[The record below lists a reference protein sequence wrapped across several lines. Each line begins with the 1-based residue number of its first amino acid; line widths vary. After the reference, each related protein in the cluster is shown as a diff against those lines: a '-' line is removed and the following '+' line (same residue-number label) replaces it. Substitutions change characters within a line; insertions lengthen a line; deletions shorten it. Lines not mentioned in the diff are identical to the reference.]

1 MVRRRARLALVLACL
16 TVFFVPRPAA
26 ASGDVSVRGAD
37 VSDFPTV
44 RLTVST
50 AEPLSSDV
58 RDVQVIENGVPVQTT
73 SLDTFGAEPGHI
85 DAVLAIDASNSMRG
99 EPLNTALAAARTFLA
114 GVPASM
120 PLGVVTFSDDPVVL
134 APLTADRA
142 SVERAVGSLTA
153 TTSQGTALFNTVS
166 AASDM
171 FTGTGQ
177 HNLVLLTDGRC
188 KADPTESGPCTL
200 DGSLEEAVTAATDA
214 GVTVFTIG
222 LSRTGA
228 PVPTLERLAQQT
240 GGEHSLITIEQLET
254 VYAGLAEQ
262 LSGQYVVEY
271 RSKAPLG
278 AQVVVVV
285 HTPVGRDAFGF
296 VAPGQAL
303 IPKSADS
310 AATSAV
316 MFWATP
322 LGMGIVSAFTFL
334 AVLIA
339 GLMTVSV
346 AGRRRRLR
354 DLRRTVE
361 LPPPPPGADPSASD
375 VSTTFFPQRVGD
387 SAENLASKTSAGR
400 RLARRLEHAG
410 WGIRS
415 GEFLLVD
422 ALGVVVL
429 AVAGFVVA
437 TVVGAL
443 VGAVIG
449 GVVPFAV
456 LSHAA
461 SSRQNAMQKQLADT
475 LMVIASS
482 MRAGHSFLQSL
493 DSAVKEADEP
503 TAGEFGR
510 VLREIRLGRDTDQAL
525 DALVERVGSQDLEW
539 AVTAIKIQR
548 KIGGNLAEV
557 LETVANTVRERET
570 LRRQVRVLSA
580 EGRISIVVLSVL
592 PILLAGYIMVVNP
605 EYLRTLTSTRPG
617 IFISVAGAAL
627 MGVGYIWMRKIVRL
641 NV

>member
-1 MVRRRARLALVLACL
+1 MVRRRVGLALVLTCL
-16 TVFFVPRPAA
+16 TISVVPRPAA

-50 AEPLSSDV
+50 DEPLSSDV
-58 RDVQVIENGVPVQTT
+58 RDVQIIENDVPVQTT
-73 SLDTFGAEPGHI
+73 SLDTFGAEAGHI

-99 EPLNTALAAARTFLA
+99 EPLETALAAARTFLA

-120 PLGVVTFSDDPVVL
+120 PLGVVTFSDDPVIL
-134 APLTADRA
+134 SPLTADRA

-166 AASDM
+166 AASEM
-171 FTGTGQ
+171 FSGAGQ

-262 LSGQYVVEY
+262 LSGQYVAEY

-285 HTPVGRDAFGF
+285 HTSVGRDTFGF
-296 VAPGQAL
+296 VAPGQAS
-303 IPKSADS
+303 IPKNAHS

-339 GLMTVSV
+339 GLTTVSV
-346 AGRRRRLR
+346 ANRRRRLR
-354 DLRRTVE
+354 DLSRTVA
-361 LPPPPPGADPSASD
+361 LPPPPGADPSASD
-375 VSTTFFPQRVGD
+375 VSKTFFPQRVGD
-387 SAENLASKTSAGR
+387 SAENMASKTSAGR
-400 RLARRLEHAG
+400 RLARTLEHAG

-415 GEFLLVD
+415 GEFLLLV

-429 AVAGFVVA
+429 AIAGFVVA

-443 VGAVIG
+443 VGAVVG
-449 GVVPFAV
+449 AVVPFAV

-461 SSRQNAMQKQLADT
+461 SSRQDAMQKQLADT

-525 DALVERVGSQDLEW
+525 EALVERVGSQDLEW
-539 AVTAIKIQR
+539 AVTAVKIQR

-592 PILLAGYIMVVNP
+592 PVLLAGYIMIVNP

>member
-1 MVRRRARLALVLACL
+1 MVRRRAGLAVVLACL
-16 TVFFVPRPAA
+16 TVSVVPRPAT
-26 ASGDVSVRGAD
+26 ASGDVSIREAD
-37 VSDFPTV
+37 VAEFPTV
-44 RLTVST
+44 RLTVSM
-50 AEPLSSDV
+50 AEPISSDV
-58 RDVQVIENGVPVQTT
+58 RDIQIIENEIPVQTT
-73 SLDTFGAEPGHI
+73 SLETLGAESGNI

-99 EPLNTALAAARTFLA
+99 EPLETALAAARTFLA
-114 GVPASM
+114 GVRASM
-120 PLGVVTFSDDPVVL
+120 PLGVVTFSDEPVVL
-134 APLTADRA
+134 SPLTADRA

-153 TTSQGTALFNTVS
+153 TTSQGTALFNTVG
-166 AASDM
+166 AASEM
-171 FTGTGQ
+171 FTGGGQ

-188 KADPTESGPCTL
+188 KADPTQSGPCTL
-200 DGSLEEAVTAATDA
+200 DGSLEDAVAAATDA
-214 GVTVFTIG
+214 GVSVFTIG

-228 PVPTLERLAQQT
+228 PVPTLEALAQRT
-240 GGEHSLITIEQLET
+240 GGVHSLITIKQLET

-262 LSGQYVVEY
+262 LSAQYVAEY

-285 HTPVGRDAFGF
+285 HTSVGRDTFGF
-296 VAPGQAL
+296 VAPGQAS
-303 IPKSADS
+303 IPKNAHS

-322 LGMGIVSAFTFL
+322 LGMGIISAFTFL
-334 AVLIA
+334 AVLVA
-339 GLMTVSV
+339 GLTTVSV
-346 AGRRRRLR
+346 ANRRRRLR
-354 DLRRTVE
+354 DLSRTVA
-361 LPPPPPGADPSASD
+361 LPPPPAADPSASD
-375 VSTTFFPQRVGD
+375 VSKTFFPQRVGD
-387 SAENLASKTSAGR
+387 SAENMASKTSAGR
-400 RLARRLEHAG
+400 RLARTLEHAG

-415 GEFLLVD
+415 GEFLLLV

-429 AVAGFVVA
+429 AIAGFVLA
-437 TVVGAL
+437 AVVGAL
-443 VGAVIG
+443 VGAVVG
-449 GVVPFAV
+449 AVVPFAV

-461 SSRQNAMQKQLADT
+461 SSRQDAMQKQLADT

-525 DALVERVGSQDLEW
+525 EALVERVGSQDLEW

-557 LETVANTVRERET
+557 LETVAKTVRERET

-580 EGRISIVVLSVL
+580 EGRISILVLSVL

>member
-1 MVRRRARLALVLACL
+1 MRRRIGLALVLTCL
-16 TVFFVPRPAA
+16 TLSVVPRPAA

-50 AEPLSSDV
+50 EEPLSSAV
-58 RDVQVIENGVPVQTT
+58 GDVQIIENDVPVQTS
-73 SLDTFGAEPGHI
+73 SLDTFGAEAGHI

-134 APLTADRA
+134 SPLTADRA

-171 FTGTGQ
+171 FIGTGQ

-188 KADPTESGPCTL
+188 RADPTESGPCTL

-278 AQVVVVV
+278 AQVAVVV
-285 HTPVGRDAFGF
+285 HTSVGRDAFGF

-303 IPKSADS
+303 IRKNAHS
-310 AATSAV
+310 AASSAV

-322 LGMGIVSAFTFL
+322 LGMGIVSAFAFL

-339 GLMTVSV
+339 GLTTVSV
-346 AGRRRRLR
+346 ADRRRRLR
-354 DLRRTVE
+354 DLSRTVS
-361 LPPPPPGADPSASD
+361 LPPPPGADPSATD
-375 VSTTFFPQRVGD
+375 VSKTFFPQRVGD
-387 SAENLASKTSAGR
+387 SAENMASKTSAGR
-400 RLARRLEHAG
+400 RLARTLEHAG

-415 GEFLLVD
+415 GEFLLLV

-443 VGAVIG
+443 VGAVVG
-449 GVVPFAV
+449 AVVPFAV

-525 DALVERVGSQDLEW
+525 EALVERVGSQDLEW

-557 LETVANTVRERET
+557 LETVAKTVRERET

-592 PILLAGYIMVVNP
+592 PVLLAGYIMVVNP
-605 EYLRTLTSTRPG
+605 EYLRTLTNTRPG

>member
-1 MVRRRARLALVLACL
+1 MVRRRVGLALVLTCL
-16 TVFFVPRPAA
+16 TISVVPRPAG
-26 ASGDVSVRGAD
+26 ASGDVAVRGAD

-50 AEPLSSDV
+50 EEPLSSDV
-58 RDVQVIENGVPVQTT
+58 RDVQIIENDVPVQTT
-73 SLDTFGAEPGHI
+73 SLDTFGAEAGHI

-134 APLTADRA
+134 SPLTADRA

-166 AASDM
+166 EASDM
-171 FTGTGQ
+171 FIGTGQ

-188 KADPTESGPCTL
+188 RADPTESGPCTL

-262 LSGQYVVEY
+262 LSGQYVAEY

-285 HTPVGRDAFGF
+285 HTSVGRDTFGF

-303 IPKSADS
+303 IPKNAHS

-322 LGMGIVSAFTFL
+322 LGMGIVSALTFL

-339 GLMTVSV
+339 GLTTVSV
-346 AGRRRRLR
+346 TNRRRRLR
-354 DLRRTVE
+354 DLSRTVA
-361 LPPPPPGADPSASD
+361 LPPPPGADPSASD
-375 VSTTFFPQRVGD
+375 VSKTFFPQRVGD
-387 SAENLASKTSAGR
+387 SAENMASKTSAGR
-400 RLARRLEHAG
+400 RLARTLEHAG

-415 GEFLLVD
+415 GEFLLLV

-429 AVAGFVVA
+429 AIAGFVVA

-443 VGAVIG
+443 VGAVVG
-449 GVVPFAV
+449 AVVPFAV

-525 DALVERVGSQDLEW
+525 EALVERVGSQDLEW

-557 LETVANTVRERET
+557 LETVAKTVRERET

-592 PILLAGYIMVVNP
+592 PVLLAGYIMLVNP

-617 IFISVAGAAL
+617 IFISVAGAVM